1 MATASIP
8 LASFRKTRRMAEV
21 PVALLLPVLQQYEP
35 VFGPNA
41 FLEYLPT
48 DDQDGGAY
56 LRRRMSGK

>member
-1 MATASIP
+1 M
-8 LASFRKTRRMAEV
+8 ASFRKTRRMAEV

-48 DDQDGGAY
+48 DYKDGGAY